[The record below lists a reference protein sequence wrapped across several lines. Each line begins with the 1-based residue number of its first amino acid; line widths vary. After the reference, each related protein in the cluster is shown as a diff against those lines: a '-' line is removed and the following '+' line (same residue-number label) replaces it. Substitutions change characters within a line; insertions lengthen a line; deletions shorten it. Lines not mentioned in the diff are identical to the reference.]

1 MLENDQEYFTRRAR
15 EEAAAAALASEELT
29 GRLHR
34 ELAQHHALRAA
45 AIREAQER
53 LGTRR

>member
-1 MLENDQEYFTRRAR
+1 MLESDQEYFTRRAR
-15 EEAAAAALASEELT
+15 EEAAAAELACQELT

-45 AIREAQER
+45 AIREAQEQ
-53 LGTRR
+53 LGTKR